1 MAEKGVYTEGVL
13 FCRSCGQDVALGH
26 LLRDAKTVFILKK
39 KYKKEVVS
47 KVIELLVIEL
57 F

>member
-26 LLRDAKTVFILKK
+26 LLRDAKTVLFSKK
-39 KYKKEVVS
+39 NIKKRLS
-47 KVIELLVIEL
+47 QKLLSY
-57 F
+57 